1 MRTKGARS
9 WHRERRSSS
18 GGKHGPRYGHGMNAK
33 IHSIKLIVARS
44 EEARELLTYNIVPTK
59 YVTSWWWP
67 KRNIKFRG
75 INSKAQWARSLPPS
89 GQKETRQVFGSP
101 KKHSFPHAYLAILLL
116 PPTCAGGW
124 YDMALVPP
132 PLWPC
137 FALLAQILY
146 IECRRRRT
154 L

>member
-44 EEARELLTYNIVPTK
+44 EEAWELLTYNIVPTK

-89 GQKETRQVFGSP
+89 GQKETRQVFGTP

-116 PPTCAGGW
+116 PPHVPVG
-124 YDMALVPP
+124 DMIWLSSPSPLALF
-132 PLWPC
+132 C
-137 FALLAQILY
+137 FA
-146 IECRRRRT
+146 RRDT
-154 L
+154 IY